1 MAPNI
6 DHSSNHSD
14 ERAELQKNWY
24 WLVIL
29 GVALTLLGAA
39 CIMAPVAATI
49 KTVEIFGILLLI
61 GAGFELASG
70 LWVRCWRGFFLH
82 LLMAIFYFFVG
93 IIALERPGL
102 GAAAYTL
109 MLAMFFIAAG
119 AIRAVAAAAHRFPG
133 WGWVLLN
140 GVVCFALGIMI
151 WRNMPEA
158 AFWVIGTFI
167 GIDLVFNGVSWIMLG
182 LSARSTAPVTVA
194 PPTTSQP
201 VGV

>member
-1 MAPNI
+1 METTN
-6 DHSSNHSD
+6 NNL
-14 ERAELQKNWY
+14 EREELQRNAI

-29 GVALTLLGAA
+29 GVALLLLGAA

-49 KTVEIFGILLLI
+49 TTVEVFGYLLLI

-70 LWVRCWRGFFLH
+70 LWVRNWRGFFLH
-82 LLMAIFYFFVG
+82 LLMALFYFFVG
-93 IIALERPGL
+93 IIAVERPGL

-109 MLAMFFIAAG
+109 MLAMFFVAAG

-133 WGWVLLN
+133 WGWMLLS
-140 GVVCFALGIMI
+140 GFVCFILGIMI

-158 AFWVIGTFI
+158 AFWVIGTFL
-167 GIDLVFNGVSWIMLG
+167 GIELVFNGVSWVMLG
-182 LSARSTAPVTVA
+182 LAARSKSPVAAV
-194 PPTTSQP
+194 PPSKGQP